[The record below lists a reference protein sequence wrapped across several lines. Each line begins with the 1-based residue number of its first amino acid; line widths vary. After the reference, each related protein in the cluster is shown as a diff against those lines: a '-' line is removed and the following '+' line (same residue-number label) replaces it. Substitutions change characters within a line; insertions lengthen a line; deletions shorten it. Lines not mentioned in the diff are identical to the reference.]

1 MLYSGKINNSLTQSF
16 SQMATTENSFGKKLR
31 NAQDII
37 TFVQGFTNYTPP
49 RTQETL
55 VAMQT
60 LLTSVIS
67 ANATEASTRQQYR
80 AAVDTRTTAFNKGT
94 NSIPK
99 LLVAIRA
106 AVEAQYGKNS
116 PEAGAIHSI
125 LRTIRAGKSVPTPSK
140 TEGEEAAQAV
150 SRSQRS
156 YGSQTQLF
164 NNLVNTLNQLPGY
177 NPSNPAIKI
186 AALQTF
192 VTQLTTLN
200 NAVAQKYAALQSARA
215 NRMVLYTDLNDRTQR
230 VKAYVKSQYGQVS
243 NEYKLIKGISA

>member
-1 MLYSGKINNSLTQSF
+1 
-16 SQMATTENSFGKKLR
+16 MAHSEQSFGKKLR
-31 NAQDII
+31 NAQDMI

-67 ANATEASTRQQYR
+67 ANATEATNRQQYR
-80 AAVDTRTTAFNKGT
+80 AAVDARTTAFSKGM

-106 AVEAQYGKNS
+106 AVDAQYGKNS
-116 PEAGAIHSI
+116 AESASIQSI
-125 LRTIRAGKSVPTPSK
+125 LRTIRAGKSVQAPAK

-200 NAVAQKYAALQSARA
+200 NAVAQKFAALQSARS
-215 NRMVLYTDLNDRTQR
+215 NRSVLYTDLNDRTQR
-230 VKAYVKSQYGQVS
+230 MKAYVKSQYGQVS